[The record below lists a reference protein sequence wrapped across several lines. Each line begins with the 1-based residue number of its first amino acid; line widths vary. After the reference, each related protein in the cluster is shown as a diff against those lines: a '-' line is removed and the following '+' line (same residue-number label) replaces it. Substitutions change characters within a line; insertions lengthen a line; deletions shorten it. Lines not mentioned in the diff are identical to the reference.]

1 MTLTMEKQKL
11 NGKFKDITRPQT
23 NDSQRLLITNLQD
36 TSIMDSASNSR
47 HPTSR
52 RFLERQPTG
61 ALVSQPLRI
70 GKRCI
75 HGNRRPRWPDAGAV
89 MSWTSHLG

>member
-1 MTLTMEKQKL
+1 MTLTIKKQKL
-11 NGKFKDITRPQT
+11 NDNLKDITRPQT
-23 NDSQRLLITNLQD
+23 NDLQHLLISNLQD

-52 RFLERQPTG
+52 RFPEKTTG

-70 GKRCI
+70 GKRCS